1 MVYAIVGPTG
11 VGKTKFSIMLAKRLN
26 AEIINCDSQ
35 QVYKELS
42 IGVAKIKEEEKEGIV
57 HHLIDNVSVLDNYS
71 VYEYQVDARKVLD
84 SLLSM
89 NKNVIIVGGTGLY
102 LKALLYDYT
111 FDGGLNKNKK
121 LYNFKIIGLTRDR
134 SHLYDII
141 NDRVDLMIDLGLED
155 EVRGL
160 YDNGINSKV
169 VNTAIGYKEFYSYFK
184 GEITKDEAISLIKKR
199 SRNYAKRQ
207 YTFFNNQFSDID
219 WYNVD
224 KIMLDEIVNTI
235 I

>member
-11 VGKTKFSIMLAKRLN
+11 VGKTKFSIMLAKRIN

-71 VYEYQVDARKVLD
+71 VYEYQIDARKVLD

-160 YDNGINSKV
+160 YDSGINSKV

-224 KIMLDEIVNTI
+224 KVMLDEIVNTI

>member
-71 VYEYQVDARKVLD
+71 VFEYQVDARKVLD

-160 YDNGINSKV
+160 YDSGINSKV

-184 GEITKDEAISLIKKR
+184 GEITKEEAISLIKKR

-224 KIMLDEIVNTI
+224 KVMLDEIVNTI

>member
-71 VYEYQVDARKVLD
+71 VFEYQVDARKVLD

-184 GEITKDEAISLIKKR
+184 GEMTKDEAISLIKKR

-224 KIMLDEIVNTI
+224 KVMLDEIVNTI

>member
-141 NDRVDLMIDLGLED
+141 NERVDLMIDLGLED

-160 YDNGINSKV
+160 YDSGINSKV

-224 KIMLDEIVNTI
+224 KVMLDEIVNTI

>member
-1 MVYAIVGPTG
+1 MYARTCS
-11 VGKTKFSIMLAKRLN
+11 K
-26 AEIINCDSQ
+26 
-35 QVYKELS
+35 
-42 IGVAKIKEEEKEGIV
+42 
-57 HHLIDNVSVLDNYS
+57 
-71 VYEYQVDARKVLD
+71 
-84 SLLSM
+84 
-89 NKNVIIVGGTGLY
+89 VGGVNSC
-102 LKALLYDYT
+102 
-111 FDGGLNKNKK
+111 F
-121 LYNFKIIGLTRDR
+121 
-134 SHLYDII
+134 
-141 NDRVDLMIDLGLED
+141 LGLED

-160 YDNGINSKV
+160 YDSGINSKV

-224 KIMLDEIVNTI
+224 KVMLDEIVNTI

>member
-71 VYEYQVDARKVLD
+71 VFEYQIDARKVLD
-84 SLLSM
+84 SLLSK

-224 KIMLDEIVNTI
+224 KVMLDEIVNTI

>member
-71 VYEYQVDARKVLD
+71 VFEYQVDARKVLD

-134 SHLYDII
+134 SHLDDII
-141 NDRVDLMIDLGLED
+141 NALISEDQKRKLEGN
-155 EVRGL
+155 E
-160 YDNGINSKV
+160 
-169 VNTAIGYKEFYSYFK
+169 
-184 GEITKDEAISLIKKR
+184 
-199 SRNYAKRQ
+199 
-207 YTFFNNQFSDID
+207 
-219 WYNVD
+219 
-224 KIMLDEIVNTI
+224 
-235 I
+235 

>member
-71 VYEYQVDARKVLD
+71 VFEYQVDARKVLD

-224 KIMLDEIVNTI
+224 NVMLDEIVNTI

>member
-71 VYEYQVDARKVLD
+71 VFEYQVDARKVLD

-141 NDRVDLMIDLGLED
+141 NERVDLMIDLGLED

-160 YDNGINSKV
+160 YDSGINSKV

-224 KIMLDEIVNTI
+224 KVMLDEIVNTI

>member
-71 VYEYQVDARKVLD
+71 VFEYQVDARKVLD

-141 NDRVDLMIDLGLED
+141 IDRVDLMIDLGLED

-207 YTFFNNQFSDID
+207 YTFFNNQFTDID

-224 KIMLDEIVNTI
+224 KVMLDEIVNTI

>member
-71 VYEYQVDARKVLD
+71 VYEYQVDAREVLD

-224 KIMLDEIVNTI
+224 KVMLDEIVNTI

>member
-71 VYEYQVDARKVLD
+71 VFEYQVDARKVLD

-184 GEITKDEAISLIKKR
+184 GEISKDEAISLIKKR

-224 KIMLDEIVNTI
+224 KVMLDEIVNTI

>member
-71 VYEYQVDARKVLD
+71 VFEYQVDARKVLD

-160 YDNGINSKV
+160 YDSGINSKV

-184 GEITKDEAISLIKKR
+184 GEISKDEAISLIKKR

-224 KIMLDEIVNTI
+224 KVMLDEIVNTI

>member
-71 VYEYQVDARKVLD
+71 VYEYQIDARKVLD

-224 KIMLDEIVNTI
+224 KVMLDEIVNTI

>member
-84 SLLSM
+84 SLLSK

-224 KIMLDEIVNTI
+224 KVMLDEIVNTI

>member
-160 YDNGINSKV
+160 YDSGINSKV

-224 KIMLDEIVNTI
+224 KVMLDEIVNTI

>member
-71 VYEYQVDARKVLD
+71 VFEYQVDARKVLD

-184 GEITKDEAISLIKKR
+184 GEITKEEAISLIKKR

-224 KIMLDEIVNTI
+224 KVMLDEIVNTI

>member
-1 MVYAIVGPTG
+1 MIYAIIGPTG
-11 VGKTKFSIMLAKRLN
+11 VGKTKLSIMLAKKLN

-42 IGVAKIKEEEKEGIV
+42 IGVAKIKDEEKKGIV

-71 VYEYQVDARKVLD
+71 VYEYQKESRKILNK
-84 SLLSM
+84 LLSEG
-89 NKNVIIVGGTGLY
+89 KNVVIVGGTGLY

-111 FDGGLNKNKK
+111 FDNKDNKNKK
-121 LYNFKIIGLTRDR
+121 LYDFKLIGLTRNR
-134 SHLYDII
+134 THLYEII
-141 NDRVDLMIDLGLED
+141 NDRVDLMINLGLEE
-155 EVRGL
+155 EVRNL
-160 YDNGINSKV
+160 YDKNINSKV

-184 GEITKDEAISLIKKR
+184 GEITKEEAISLIKKR

-207 YTFFNNQFSDID
+207 YTFFNNQFNDIL
-219 WYNVD
+219 WYDVD
-224 KIMLDEIVNTI
+224 KVSLLEVINTI

>member
-1 MVYAIVGPTG
+1 MIYAVIGPTG
-11 VGKTKFSIMLAKRLN
+11 VGKTKLSIMLAKKLN

-42 IGVAKIKEEEKEGIV
+42 IGVAKINEEEKEKIV

-71 VYEYQVDARKVLD
+71 VYDYQVDARKVLNKLI
-84 SLLSM
+84 SEG
-89 NKNVIIVGGTGLY
+89 KNVVIVGGTGLY

-111 FDGGLNKNKK
+111 FDDNCSKNKK
-121 LYNFKIIGLTRDR
+121 LYDFKLIGLTRDR
-134 SHLYDII
+134 SHLYEII

-155 EVRGL
+155 EVRSL
-160 YDNGINSKV
+160 YDKGIDSKV

-219 WYNVD
+219 WYDVD
-224 KIMLDEIVNTI
+224 KISLNEIANTI

>member
-71 VYEYQVDARKVLD
+71 VFEYQVDARKVLD

-160 YDNGINSKV
+160 YDSGINSKV

-207 YTFFNNQFSDID
+207 YTFFNNQFTDID

-224 KIMLDEIVNTI
+224 KVMLDEIVNTI

>member
-160 YDNGINSKV
+160 YDSGINSKV

-224 KIMLDEIVNTI
+224 KVVLDEIVNTI